1 MSNGRFCITP
11 LDTGTNDTNVT
22 DEKVSDA
29 ILDLKDKE
37 IALLEQQVEFFKTE
51 LKRLQ
56 VELALVS
63 AKNKG
68 LLIPKVT

>member
-1 MSNGRFCITP
+1 
-11 LDTGTNDTNVT
+11 L
-22 DEKVSDA
+22 K
-29 ILDLKDKE
+29 KDKE